1 MKLQGQFAFAAKA
14 IKIIGGCCL
23 LAASLGMLAACG
35 SSAMGGGGGNP
46 PVLNT
51 ISVAPPN
58 GSVAVKDTQ
67 QFSAMGNYS
76 DGSTKDLTSSAS
88 WLSSNTANA
97 TIETTGQGSPGLAT
111 GVASGSVTITASYTG
126 VNGTAQLAVTS
137 SATLQSI
144 AVTPQSTSVTVGNT
158 VAFTATGSYSDGS
171 MKNITLN
178 ATWASSN
185 TAEATIQTAGQA
197 NPGVATGV
205 ATGGVTITAALSGVN
220 GTASLTINPNTSTL
234 QSIAVTPA
242 NPSIAVGITQQF
254 TATGSYSD
262 GSKQNLTASA
272 AWSSS
277 NTADATIQTTGQANP
292 GLAVGVAAGS
302 PTITASQSGVSG
314 NTTLTV
320 TSGSGNTTPIPLND
334 MTAADNYLNFAG
346 GLYEN
351 SNDKVPSDHDTDGRS
366 FAAQVQPLDTNGN
379 PSATGQIIFVSFGMS
394 NAAIEFGSFS
404 TTADGNPKVN
414 QTTLHIT
421 NGAFSEQDACYWFP
435 AFGPPSCNSTFQN
448 EYDRISNGLTSNGL
462 SPNQVQVA
470 WIDNAN
476 GRVHSENRGCVPMGT
491 LCNSLCDPATPG
503 CVNNENTTNAL
514 NEEEEFAECLRAA
527 KTRFPNL
534 KLVLFSSRVYG
545 GYTASS
551 NADPE
556 PFAYETAYAIK
567 WLIQAQI
574 NQVRTGSVDPI
585 AGDLSYTS
593 APWIAWAN
601 CEASECSD
609 GARHSAYFWA
619 NGDKP
624 RSDGLVW
631 CNGQTGAPCN
641 GEDDFGPDGLHLS
654 TTGGDKAANL
664 LLNYFLTSPY
674 TKSWFAA
681 P

>member
-14 IKIIGGCCL
+14 IKIIGGWCL

-51 ISVAPPN
+51 ISVTPQN

-67 QFSAMGNYS
+67 QFSATGNYS

-137 SATLQSI
+137 SATLQSV

-158 VAFTATGSYSDGS
+158 AAFTATGSYSDGS

-178 ATWASSN
+178 ATWTSSN

-197 NPGVATGV
+197 NPGVAIGV
-205 ATGGVTITAALSGVN
+205 ATGGVTITATLSGVS

-234 QSIAVTPA
+234 QSIAVAPA

-277 NTADATIQTTGQANP
+277 ITADATIQTTGQANP
-292 GLAVGVAAGS
+292 GLAIGVAAGS

-351 SNDKVPSDHDTDGRS
+351 STDKVPSDHDTDGRS

-574 NQVRTGSVDPI
+574 NQVRTGSVDPT